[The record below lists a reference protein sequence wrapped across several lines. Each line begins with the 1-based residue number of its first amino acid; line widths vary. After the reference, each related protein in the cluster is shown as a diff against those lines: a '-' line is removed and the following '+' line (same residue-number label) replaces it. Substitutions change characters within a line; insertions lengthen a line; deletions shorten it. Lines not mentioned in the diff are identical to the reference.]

1 MSEIQNLWHEFKAV
15 NDRALDEAKKLGAAT
30 ADTNLQLSRINER
43 MDTLETKM
51 NRPALGGVNTTAAEA
66 DEAKAAYGRFL
77 RTGAV
82 EKKALIL
89 ADDTLGGY
97 LAPEEY
103 VREIIKGIQEFSP
116 VRQVARVR
124 QTSAKAI
131 EIPKRSGVFNAAWV
145 AESGARSETTGL
157 TFGLETIPVHEMYAL
172 VDVSRQMLEDAAFNV
187 EAELAAEFAERFA
200 ILEGSAFISG
210 NAVGKPEGLLTNG
223 SIGETNSGD
232 ASLITADGLIDL
244 LYAIKDGY
252 ARNAVFMMR
261 RATIGAVRK
270 LTDPATGTYLWQPA
284 LSAEQPGLLLG
295 KPVAEA
301 PDMPAIA
308 GNAFPV
314 LFGDFRAG
322 YTIVDRVAIEVQR
335 DPFTQAASGNVR
347 FIARKRVGAQ
357 VVLPEAI
364 RKLKIAV

>member
-1 MSEIQNLWHEFKAV
+1 MSEIQNLWHEFKSV
-15 NDRALDEAKKLGAAT
+15 NDRALDEAKKLGAAS
-30 ADTNLQLSRINER
+30 AETNAHVARINER
-43 MDTLETKM
+43 MDSLETKF
-51 NRPALGGVNTTAAEA
+51 NRPALAVDNLVAESN
-66 DEAKAAYGRFL
+66 EAKAAYGRFL

-124 QTSAKAI
+124 QTSAKSI

-145 AESGARSETTGL
+145 AESGTRSETTGL

-210 NAVGKPEGLLTNG
+210 NAVGKPEGLLTNA

-232 ASLITADGLIDL
+232 ASLIKADGLIDL

-261 RATIGAVRK
+261 RATVGAVRK
-270 LTDPATGTYLWQPA
+270 LKDPATGTYLWQPA
-284 LSAEQPGLLLG
+284 LSADQPGLL
-295 KPVAEA
+295 
-301 PDMPAIA
+301 
-308 GNAFPV
+308 
-314 LFGDFRAG
+314 RAG

-364 RKLKIAV
+364 RKLKIAT

>member
-15 NDRALDEAKKLGAAT
+15 NDRALDEAKKLGAAS
-30 ADTNLQLSRINER
+30 AETNTQLNRINER
-43 MDTLETKM
+43 MDSLETKM
-51 NRPALGGVNTTAAEA
+51 NRPALAIESSAVEAA
-66 DEAKAAYGRFL
+66 EAKAAYNRFL

-97 LAPEEY
+97 LAPDEY
-103 VREIIKGIQEFSP
+103 VREIIRGITELSP
-116 VRQVARVR
+116 VRSVARVR
-124 QTSAKAI
+124 QTSSKAI
-131 EIPKRSGVFNAAWV
+131 EIPKRSGVFSAAWV

-172 VDVSRQMLEDAAFNV
+172 VDISRQMLEDAAFNV

-200 ILEGSAFISG
+200 VAEGSAFVSG
-210 NAVGKPEGLLTNG
+210 DALGKPEGLLTNG
-223 SIGETNSGD
+223 SIGETNSGN
-232 ASLITADGLIDL
+232 ASAITAAGLIDL
-244 LYAIKDGY
+244 IYAIKDGY
-252 ARNAVFMMR
+252 ARNASFMMR
-261 RATIGAVRK
+261 RATIGAIRK

-284 LSAEQPGLLLG
+284 LSADQPGLLLG

-301 PDMPAIA
+301 VDMPAIA

-347 FIARKRVGAQ
+347 FIARKRVGGQ

-364 RKLKIAV
+364 RKLKIAL